1 MTAMTHGEA
10 VALLDAWLDTMRGA
24 DGYTG
29 PVVHWW
35 QNCLIFTGA
44 AADWRYEGIIQG
56 YLALY
61 RRTGARGWLDKAR
74 RAGDD
79 LIAAQLE
86 RGAYRH
92 SAFEL
97 NPYSGGTPHEFAAS
111 LGLLA
116 LAEALRTEGS
126 PDYRRYLTAAE
137 RNLES
142 ISIGMLWDTD
152 GGYLRDHPEIP
163 SFVPNKASTWSEALF
178 RLAALTGDSRYIDV
192 YAVPTMR
199 KVLTFQRHDGAL
211 RGGVAQNWWRGRTI
225 EKYFPYYAARCV
237 PALLLTYDHT
247 GDAAFADAALEAMR
261 FVFRWQQDDGGFA
274 QVVYGDGSVNRWQ
287 QWRAGIGDMLGAAR
301 RTLPLGLSVD
311 LARSEAYLLASI
323 PPSGGIA
330 TARGF
335 GVQVSQRRPP
345 PLPDFR
351 DLLPVCGWADKA
363 FRYLAETL
371 PPDASLS
378 PALLTPYS
386 AVCMFRGRRLT
397 YTETS
402 AEIALSAPRETL
414 YRWRKGD
421 PWVTTC
427 APLLLWK

>member
-1 MTAMTHGEA
+1 MSGMTPEQA
-10 VALLDAWLDTMRGA
+10 VALLDAWFDTMRGA

-61 RRTGARGWLDKAR
+61 RRTGALNWLEKAR

-86 RGAYRH
+86 NGAYRH

-116 LAEALRTEGS
+116 LAEALQVHHE
-126 PDYRRYLTAAE
+126 PDHRRYLAAAQ
-137 RNLES
+137 RN
-142 ISIGMLWDTD
+142 IDAIAIGKFWDAD
-152 GGYLRDHPEIP
+152 HSYLRDHPSAP
-163 SFVPNKASTWSEALF
+163 TFVPNKAATWSEALF
-178 RLAALTGDSRYIDV
+178 KLAALTGDSRYLDV

-199 KVLTFQRHDGAL
+199 KILTFQRHDGAL
-211 RGGVAQNWWRGRTI
+211 KGGIAQNEWHGRTI

-237 PALLLTYDHT
+237 PALLLTYEYT
-247 GDAAFADAALEAMR
+247 GDAIFADAALEALR

-274 QVVYGDGSVNRWQ
+274 QVVYGDGSVNRYP
-287 QWRAGIGDMLGAAR
+287 QWRAAVGDILSAAQR
-301 RTLPLGLSVD
+301 AFPLGLNAD
-311 LARSEAYLLASI
+311 TARSEVYLLMSI
-323 PPSGGIA
+323 PASGGIA
-330 TARGF
+330 TAHGF
-335 GVQVSQRRPP
+335 GVQISQRRPP

-363 FRYLAETL
+363 FRYLTETL
-371 PPDASLS
+371 PANAHVPPAQPASH
-378 PALLTPYS
+378 S
-386 AVCMFRGRRLT
+386 AVCLFRGQRLT
-397 YTETS
+397 YTETDT
-402 AEIALSAPRETL
+402 EIALVNRHETM
-414 YRWRKGD
+414 YRWIKGD
-421 PWVTTC
+421 AWASVCVPMMV
-427 APLLLWK
+427 WK